1 MYRFSLRHGRESDSV
16 TISLTSRII
25 KTTIKTIVLKNKENY
40 VYLRPVIFYVRQYS
54 HYRIYNDDQ
63 NNIRFNKRHLPRVVI
78 YESGKINTS
87 DVLITCY

>member
-1 MYRFSLRHGRESDSV
+1 MYRFSLGHDRESDSV

-25 KTTIKTIVLKNKENY
+25 KTTIKTVVLKNKENY

-54 HYRIYNDDQ
+54 HYRIYSDDQ
-63 NNIRFNKRHLPRVVI
+63 NNGFNKRHLPRVVI